1 MNIRRKLMAG
11 LGFAYLLVFIG
22 FLFYTNNLILK
33 GYQEF
38 EHEDIIERTE
48 IGLNTLELRVSE
60 LNYITKEYASRDD
73 TYYFIEN
80 NMRHFIN
87 DLISTSSFI
96 ENEFNFM
103 IILDKNGTIRFS
115 KAFDLTTLRNL
126 ELNESTINTVLGYEN
141 IHSEH
146 EVSGI
151 INVNDIPTM
160 IAAHQITYS
169 NDDLPPVGTMICG
182 RYINEIE
189 VAKLSDYSYQNLRFV
204 EFDESP
210 LELESDILVWIKDGE
225 TVTGIAPITDINGEP
240 YLALLT
246 ESSRDLY
253 HQGEMTVFYFFAAM
267 TTIGLLGGVLFLQVI
282 NKTVLGRIQGLSKEV
297 SSIDP
302 RSLESKSLSV
312 EGDDEI
318 SRLSNDIDG
327 MLQTINEYQDL
338 LTQRERMA
346 TIGETVAMVGH
357 DLRNPLQV
365 IYMLSS
371 RMKRVIRKLSEI
383 EETEAYVREIEY
395 IDENL
400 NEQTSYMNKIVSDL
414 QDFSRSIAL
423 QVSDVNLEEMV
434 MDVLATLSLDDI
446 DVSVDFRD
454 NSERMQ
460 IDGNYFRRLIV
471 NLLTNAVQAMPE
483 GGKLT
488 VEGSK
493 RGDKSIIK
501 ISDTGVGVSEENMKK
516 LFTPLFTTK
525 AKGTGLGL
533 AVCKRII
540 DAHKGEISVESEE
553 GVGTTFTIT
562 LPNTVLVED
571 EAPAIDAS
579 ESGGVDVTAENA

>member
-1 MNIRRKLMAG
+1 
-11 LGFAYLLVFIG
+11 
-22 FLFYTNNLILK
+22 
-33 GYQEF
+33 
-38 EHEDIIERTE
+38 
-48 IGLNTLELRVSE
+48 
-60 LNYITKEYASRDD
+60 
-73 TYYFIEN
+73 
-80 NMRHFIN
+80 MRHFIN
-87 DLISTSSFI
+87 NLISTSSFI

-103 IILDKNGTIRFS
+103 IIIDNNGTVRFS
-115 KAFDLTTLRNL
+115 KAFDLTTLRTL

-141 IHSEH
+141 IYSEY

-151 INVNDIPTM
+151 INVNNIPTM

-189 VAKLSDYSYQNLRFV
+189 VAKLNDYSYQNLRFV

-210 LELESDILVWIKDGE
+210 LELESDILVWRKDGE
-225 TVTGIAPITDINGEP
+225 TVTGIAPITDINEEP
-240 YLALLT
+240 YLALLA

-253 HQGEMTVFYFFAAM
+253 HQGEMTVFYFFASM
-267 TTIGLLGGVLFLQVI
+267 TIIGVLGGVLFIHVI
-282 NKTVLGRIQGLSKEV
+282 DRTVLGRILGLSKEV

-327 MLQTINEYQDL
+327 MLQTINEYQEL

-346 TIGETVAMVGH
+346 TIGETAAMVGH

-371 RMKRVIRKLSEI
+371 RMKRVVRKLGEI

-423 QVSDVNLEEMV
+423 QVGDVNLEEMV
-434 MDVLATLSLDDI
+434 MDVLGTLSLDDI

-454 NSERMQ
+454 NSEMMQ

-488 VEGSK
+488 IEGSK
-493 RGDKSIIK
+493 VGDKSIIK
-501 ISDTGVGVSEENMKK
+501 VSDTGVGVSEENMKK

-562 LPNTVLVED
+562 LPNTMQVVD
-571 EAPAIDAS
+571 EAHALDAS
-579 ESGGVDVTAENA
+579 ESEGVDATAENA